1 MAPQLSCDVSEG
13 VWKAIEQERLRSGE
27 SLSAIVERALAAA
40 LEVEYHSIFQVST
53 SNALVQGVFRGAVT
67 VRTLKE
73 HGDFGLGTF
82 EGLDGELIMIDGVCH
97 RATFGG
103 AVNVVDDDARVPFAV
118 MTRFADDLHSTAE
131 RRCTLADLTR
141 LLDDLRPSENL
152 FAAVRVDGIFR
163 RLMLRAACP
172 AAPGEGLV
180 EAVQHQSEFSAPQRE
195 GTLVGFWA
203 PVYSGAVNIPGYH
216 FHFISSDRSFG
227 GHVLDLEADGLEIGI
242 QVESEL
248 HLAMPDTPEF
258 LQADLAGQHEAALH
272 QAETGSGRTDG

>member
-180 EAVQHQSEFSAPQRE
+180 EAVQHQSDFSAPQRE
-195 GTLVGFWA
+195 GPWSD
-203 PVYSGAVNIPGYH
+203 SGPPSIRG
-216 FHFISSDRSFG
+216 RST
-227 GHVLDLEADGLEIGI
+227 
-242 QVESEL
+242 S
-248 HLAMPDTPEF
+248 PDTTSTSSPP
-258 LQADLAGQHEAALH
+258 
-272 QAETGSGRTDG
+272 TGPSVGMCSISRRTGWRSAFRSSPNST